1 MKEYSRESYETLL
14 RIESLLKNLLQVLYQ
29 ERKKDMEQIKRQ
41 LIFDKNKLIDFKS
54 ERDKLR
60 ETYSF
65 KCYWNNIK
73 RTWIFE
79 GSKKVLE
86 VLLNASQEKGI
97 RIQAI
102 EVN

>member
-1 MKEYSRESYETLL
+1 MLEYEKEIYETLL
-14 RIESLLKNLLQVLYQ
+14 RIESLLKNLLKILFQ
-29 ERKKDMEQIKRQ
+29 EQKTDTEQIKRQ

-73 RTWIFE
+73 RT
-79 GSKKVLE
+79 
-86 VLLNASQEKGI
+86 
-97 RIQAI
+97 
-102 EVN
+102 

>member
-1 MKEYSRESYETLL
+1 MHETLL
-14 RIESLLKNLLQVLYQ
+14 RIESLLKNLLQVIFQDL
-29 ERKKDMEQIKRQ
+29 KKDIEIRKYQIS
-41 LIFDKNKLIDFKS
+41 FDKNKLIDFKS

-60 ETYSF
+60 ESYSF
-65 KCYWNNIK
+65 KCYWNNDK

-86 VLLNASQEKGI
+86 ALTNALLKKGI
-97 RIQAI
+97 NIQAT